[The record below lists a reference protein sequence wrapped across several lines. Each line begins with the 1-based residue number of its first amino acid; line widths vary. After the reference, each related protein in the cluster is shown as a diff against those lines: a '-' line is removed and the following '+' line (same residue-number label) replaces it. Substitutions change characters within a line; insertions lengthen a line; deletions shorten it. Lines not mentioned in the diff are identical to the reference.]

1 MATHFDGSLNFDTKI
16 DTSGITNG
24 LKKISELAK
33 QGQKTL
39 SKLTLDGLKTSGE
52 KALEVISKIAN
63 IGLSSLTT
71 SISTA
76 TAGLTAFTGG
86 MGALVGKSVE
96 VGKDFDSSMSQ
107 VLATMGKTKDSM
119 STLNGEQINIYDTL
133 NQKAKELGASTQFSA
148 SEIAD
153 AFNYMA
159 LASWD
164 VEKQLGSIDG
174 ILDLSAASGLELGET
189 CDIVTDYL
197 SAFGMTAEQSG
208 EMADMMAYAQ
218 SNANL
223 SVSNLA
229 ESWKNCA
236 ANMNANGQSI
246 QTTTALLSKMA
257 DQGYKG
263 SEAGTALSAIIR
275 DMSNS
280 MEDGAIKIGDTSVA
294 VADAQGNYRDL
305 IDIITDVENV
315 VGKMSE
321 TDRTTALSVSFTA
334 DSIKG
339 MNLLLNAGA
348 DNIKEFEENLSDMA
362 VIEGFASKSAQTM
375 NDNLEGDMKSLSSAA
390 EGVQIAISDK
400 LTPSLRELAQNGT
413 TYLQQFNDAL
423 DSGDGAEGILAFAS
437 SIGDVLAES
446 LKDNEEILQNATLI
460 GSSFM
465 NALIDGIRNNQDK
478 IAQSITKSI
487 QQGAFVGEKVF
498 TNFYNLGLKLV
509 SSVGDGLAENPDM
522 FMNLTEDFLNN
533 ISSSFSRY
541 SSKLVQSGTT
551 ILKAILQGISKSSKN
566 VSKDITILINDVAK
580 ILGNEIPGFIN
591 IGTDIITG
599 LITGITDGMAQSD
612 VTAKDIIDSIA
623 ISLSKNRDRL
633 LDSAWTL
640 ISALGKG
647 IGENLP
653 ELAQYGLDIVLAL
666 TGFIGEHANKIGDG
680 AMDLILALADTLITE
695 DNLKRIGD
703 TAIKLISNFVT
714 GLTNEE
720 NMLKLSQVA
729 NNIIK
734 AVTDTLFGNKNGGS
748 GINDVLSAGANIGGQ
763 LLSGLTTALFNENGG
778 IFKILD
784 TLVTSIGEYL
794 SENFWSLG
802 TMVMEGFMSGVTGV
816 DFSFEDFGEYMYDT
830 THSGHYWQDYF
841 SGLGTALQADNTT
854 NNEVK
859 AYFDRGQG
867 GMSYEEYLNSLE
879 NAVNQNSQANNDT
892 ALLYQNSINT
902 QTENIGL
909 LTDKFSQFLNQK
921 QTIQVSLYE
930 NADSFAEVTA
940 TGVNLSNAKN
950 GGY

>member
-1 MATHFDGSLNFDTKI
+1 MATHFDGSLNFDTEI
-16 DTSGITNG
+16 DTSGITKG
-24 LKKISELAK
+24 IKKISELAK
-33 QGQKTL
+33 QGQQAL
-39 SKLTLDGLKTSGE
+39 EKLTLDGLKTSGE
-52 KALEVISKIAN
+52 KALEVVSKIAD
-63 IGLSSLTT
+63 IGLNSLTK
-71 SISTA
+71 SIEGA
-76 TAGLTAFTGG
+76 TVGLTALKGG

-96 VGKDFDSSMSQ
+96 VGKDFESSMSQ

-119 STLNGEQINIYDTL
+119 ATLNGQEVNIYDTL

-148 SEIAD
+148 SEVAD

-159 LASWD
+159 LAGWD

-174 ILDLSAASGLELGET
+174 ILDLSAASGLELGQT

-197 SAFGMTAEQSG
+197 SAFGMSAEQSG

-280 MEDGAIKIGDTSVA
+280 MEDGAIKIGDTAVA
-294 VADAQGNYRDL
+294 IADAQGNYRDL
-305 IDIITDVENV
+305 TDIIADVESI

-321 TDRTTALSVSFTA
+321 TDRTTALSTSFTA

-348 DNIKEFEENLSDMA
+348 DSIKEFEENLSDMA

-375 NDNLEGDMKSLSSAA
+375 NDNLEGDMKSLSSAT

-413 TYLQQFNDAL
+413 KYLQEFNQAL
-423 DSGDGAEGILAFAS
+423 NNEGSQGMIKFAQ
-437 SIGDVLAES
+437 SIGDVLAEALDDNQQL
-446 LKDNEEILQNATLI
+446 LKDATVIGTAIMNSLI
-460 GSSFM
+460 E
-465 NALIDGIRNNQDK
+465 GIRKNEN
-478 IAQSITKSI
+478 SIVDSI
-487 QQGAFVGEKVF
+487 VSSIKQGLMAGEDVF
-498 TNFYNLGLKLV
+498 TNFYNLGFRLV
-509 SSVGDGLAENPDM
+509 SSIGDGLAENPEL
-522 FMNLTEDFLNN
+522 FTNLVEDLITNV
-533 ISSSFSRY
+533 SSTFTRY
-541 SSKLVQSGTT
+541 SSKLSKSGAT
-551 ILKAILQGISKSSKN
+551 ILKAIFKGISKSAKN
-566 VSKDITILINDVAK
+566 VSTDITTLVSDIAEMFVD
-580 ILGNEIPGFIN
+580 EFPEFIT
-591 IGTDIITG
+591 IGTDIIVALLSGISNGIKDSNVTTNDVINAIATG
-599 LITGITDGMAQSD
+599 LENN
-612 VTAKDIIDSIA
+612 K
-623 ISLSKNRDRL
+623 DRL
-633 LDSAWTL
+633 LDSAWTI
-640 ISALGKG
+640 ISALGRG

-653 ELAQYGLDIVLAL
+653 TFAQYGLNIVLTL
-666 TGFIGEHANKIGDG
+666 TNFISEHANKIGDD

-703 TAIKLISNFVT
+703 TAIKLISNFAT

-734 AVTDTLFGNKNGGS
+734 AVTDTLFGNANGGS

-816 DFSFEDFGEYMYDT
+816 DFSFEDFGAYMYDT

-930 NADSFAEVTA
+930 NADTFAEVVA
-940 TGVNLSNAKN
+940 TGVNISNAKN
-950 GGY
+950 GGN

>member
-148 SEIAD
+148 SEVAD

-159 LASWD
+159 LAGWD

-321 TDRTTALSVSFTA
+321 TDRTTALSTSFTA

-375 NDNLEGDMKSLSSAA
+375 NDNLEGDMKSLSSAS
-390 EGVQIAISDK
+390 EGVQIALSNK
-400 LTPSLRELAQNGT
+400 LTPSLRDLAQNGT
-413 TYLQQFNDAL
+413 KYLQEFNKAL
-423 DSGDGAEGILAFAS
+423 NTDGSQGMIDFAQS
-437 SIGDVLAES
+437 FGDVLAEAFDDNQQL
-446 LKDNEEILQNATLI
+446 LKDATVM
-460 GSSFM
+460 GTAVM
-465 NALIDGIRNNQDK
+465 NSIIDGIRKNEDK
-478 IAQSITKSI
+478 IVANVVSSIK
-487 QQGAFVGEKVF
+487 QGLTAGEDVF
-498 TNFYNLGLKLV
+498 TNFYNLGFRLV
-509 SSVGDGLAENPDM
+509 SSIGDGLAENSEL
-522 FMNLTEDFLNN
+522 FTNLVEDLINN
-533 ISSSFSRY
+533 IS
-541 SSKLVQSGTT
+541 
-551 ILKAILQGISKSSKN
+551 
-566 VSKDITILINDVAK
+566 
-580 ILGNEIPGFIN
+580 
-591 IGTDIITG
+591 
-599 LITGITDGMAQSD
+599 
-612 VTAKDIIDSIA
+612 
-623 ISLSKNRDRL
+623 
-633 LDSAWTL
+633 
-640 ISALGKG
+640 
-647 IGENLP
+647 
-653 ELAQYGLDIVLAL
+653 
-666 TGFIGEHANKIGDG
+666 
-680 AMDLILALADTLITE
+680 
-695 DNLKRIGD
+695 
-703 TAIKLISNFVT
+703 
-714 GLTNEE
+714 
-720 NMLKLSQVA
+720 
-729 NNIIK
+729 
-734 AVTDTLFGNKNGGS
+734 
-748 GINDVLSAGANIGGQ
+748 
-763 LLSGLTTALFNENGG
+763 FN
-778 IFKILD
+778 
-784 TLVTSIGEYL
+784 Y
-794 SENFWSLG
+794 
-802 TMVMEGFMSGVTGV
+802 
-816 DFSFEDFGEYMYDT
+816 
-830 THSGHYWQDYF
+830 
-841 SGLGTALQADNTT
+841 
-854 NNEVK
+854 
-859 AYFDRGQG
+859 
-867 GMSYEEYLNSLE
+867 
-879 NAVNQNSQANNDT
+879 
-892 ALLYQNSINT
+892 
-902 QTENIGL
+902 
-909 LTDKFSQFLNQK
+909 
-921 QTIQVSLYE
+921 
-930 NADSFAEVTA
+930 
-940 TGVNLSNAKN
+940 
-950 GGY
+950 

>member
-1 MATHFDGSLNFDTKI
+1 MSTHFDGSLKFDTKI
-16 DTSGITNG
+16 DTSNIITG

-33 QGQKTL
+33 RGEQAL
-39 SKLTLDGLKTSGE
+39 AKLTLEGLKKSSE
-52 KALEVISKIAN
+52 KTLAILSKIAS
-63 IGLSSLTT
+63 IGLGSLNA
-71 SISTA
+71 SINTA
-76 TAGLTAFTGG
+76 TAGLTALTGG

-96 VGKDFDSSMSQ
+96 VGKDFESSMSQ

-119 STLNGEQINIYDTL
+119 ATLNGQKVNIYDTL

-148 SEIAD
+148 SEVAD

-159 LASWD
+159 LAGWG

-321 TDRTTALSVSFTA
+321 TDRTTALSTSFTA

-375 NDNLEGDMKSLSSAA
+375 NDNLEGDMKSLSSAS
-390 EGVQIAISDK
+390 EGVQIALSNK
-400 LTPSLRELAQNGT
+400 LTPSLRDLAQNGT
-413 TYLQQFNDAL
+413 KYLQEFNKAL
-423 DSGDGAEGILAFAS
+423 NTDGSQGMIDFAQS
-437 SIGDVLAES
+437 FGDVLAEAFDDNQQL
-446 LKDNEEILQNATLI
+446 LKDATVM
-460 GSSFM
+460 GTAVM
-465 NALIDGIRNNQDK
+465 NSIIDGIRKNEDK
-478 IAQSITKSI
+478 IVANVVSSIK
-487 QQGAFVGEKVF
+487 QGLTAGEDVF
-498 TNFYNLGLKLV
+498 TNFYNLGFRLV
-509 SSVGDGLAENPDM
+509 SSIGDGLAENPEL
-522 FMNLTEDFLNN
+522 FTNLVEDLINN
-533 ISSSFSRY
+533 ISSTFTRY
-541 SSKLVQSGTT
+541 SSKLSKSGTT
-551 ILKAILQGISKSSKN
+551 ILKAILKGISKSTRN
-566 VSKDITILINDVAK
+566 VSKDITTLV
-580 ILGNEIPGFIN
+580 GNIAEIFVDEFPEFIT
-591 IGTDIITG
+591 IGTDIIVALLSGISDGMKNSNVTTNDVINAIATG
-599 LITGITDGMAQSD
+599 LENN
-612 VTAKDIIDSIA
+612 K
-623 ISLSKNRDRL
+623 DRL
-633 LDSAWTL
+633 LDSAWTI
-640 ISALGKG
+640 ISALGRG

-653 ELAQYGLDIVLAL
+653 TFAQYGLDIVLTL
-666 TGFIGEHANKIGDG
+666 TNFISEHANKIGDG

-703 TAIKLISNFVT
+703 TAIKLISNFAT

-816 DFSFEDFGEYMYDT
+816 DFSFEDFGAYMYDT

-930 NADSFAEVTA
+930 NADTFAEVVA
-940 TGVNLSNAKN
+940 TGVNISNAKN
-950 GGY
+950 GGN